1 MALNQEY
8 FNSINFDLVL
18 RKYYNAGKVDSV
30 FRDIRDQA
38 IALNSENENLK
49 DRINL
54 LGKQKEEISNILIT
68 ARSVGDKYVVDA
80 QAQADEIISKAQADA
95 EATGAE
101 AAAEVEAARAAVAEE
116 IAALRAE
123 AEEAKAT
130 ALAEAQRILSEA
142 EAARKAAYEEAE
154 QIKAKAEEQVRFSEM
169 EMRQAQEELVG
180 MAEKLYS
187 SAKEQHQASIAML
200 DEEWQSFLCGVIQQE
215 DKAAAP
221 KDLEEKV
228 SNIADAVFAMDAEE

>member
-8 FNSINFDLVL
+8 FNSIHFDLVL
-18 RKYYNAGKVDSV
+18 RKYYNANKVDSA

-80 QAQADEIISKAQADA
+80 QAQADELVRKAQAEAA
-95 EATGAE
+95 EAQARM
-101 AAAEVEAARAAVAEE
+101 AAELEAARAEAAKEREELLAQCEAEKAAV
-116 IAALRAE
+116 LAE
-123 AEEAKAT
+123 AEAIKA
-130 ALAEAQRILSEA
+130 Q
-142 EAARKAAYEEAE
+142 AE
-154 QIKAKAEEQVRFSEM
+154 QIRAQAEKDAAAIMAQAEEQVRFSEM
-169 EMRQAQEELVG
+169 EMRQAQEQLVG

-187 SAKEQHQASIAML
+187 GAKEQHQACISML
-200 DEEWQSFLCGVIQQE
+200 DEEWQNFLCGVVSLE
-215 DKAAAP
+215 DKNAAP

-228 SNIADAVFAMDAEE
+228 SNIAESVFSLDEE